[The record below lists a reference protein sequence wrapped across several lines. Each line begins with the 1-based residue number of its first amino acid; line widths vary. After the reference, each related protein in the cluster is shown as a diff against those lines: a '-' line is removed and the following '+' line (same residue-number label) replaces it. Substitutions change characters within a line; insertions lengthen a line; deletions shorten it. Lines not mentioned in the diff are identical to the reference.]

1 MSVLSLWNKLTLV
14 ATAVSEIPSIDVQ
27 VTIPVVCGSARY
39 IGVDDTLAEHGD
51 QLHKMLEV
59 MILQGVDLQAGQAY
73 PSRPSWINYH
83 RLATA
88 QPMSDHMVFLKID
101 IRVGASTGWR
111 MKLASFAEIGTAAT
125 RQ

>member
-1 MSVLSLWNKLTLV
+1 M
-14 ATAVSEIPSIDVQ
+14 
-27 VTIPVVCGSARY
+27 
-39 IGVDDTLAEHGD
+39 
-51 QLHKMLEV
+51 HKMLEV

-125 RQ
+125 RQGDSLSCQNCLRPIWLLVHKKNSIN

>member
-1 MSVLSLWNKLTLV
+1 M
-14 ATAVSEIPSIDVQ
+14 
-27 VTIPVVCGSARY
+27 
-39 IGVDDTLAEHGD
+39 AEHGD

-83 RLATA
+83 RLATT

-101 IRVGASTGWR
+101 IRVGATTGWR

-125 RQ
+125 RQGDSLPAAQKAKVCVSFSVEYKIDWRVISPDRQKKNV

>member
-1 MSVLSLWNKLTLV
+1 M
-14 ATAVSEIPSIDVQ
+14 
-27 VTIPVVCGSARY
+27 CGSARY
-39 IGVDDTLAEHGD
+39 VGVDDSLAEHGD
-51 QLHKMLEV
+51 RLHKALEV
-59 MILQGVDLQAGQAY
+59 MILQGVDLQAGQSY

-125 RQ
+125 RQTETAFLCLVSYRSST